1 VTAPR
6 EFPATTP
13 IGSRVEAEGY
23 VAMVCFKH
31 GPPQLH
37 GVELEWTVHHADD
50 PHRPLD
56 AAQLSN
62 ALGVHA
68 PPTLVPGSSQLPL
81 GRGSLVTVE
90 PGGQV
95 EISGQASDSIPR
107 LIDDTTADAAELTQ
121 LLAAHGL
128 EPGRH
133 GLDAFRPP
141 RRILTVPRYAAMERA
156 FRQLGPHGPRMMCS
170 TAGLQVCL
178 DAGEADQ
185 TALRWRA
192 LHDFGPALVA
202 LFANSRQR
210 EGNDT
215 GWASARTEATF
226 GTCAPFT
233 EPPLQDGDPAEA
245 WARTAM
251 EAPVLCLRRGDSWDA
266 PPGLT
271 FGAWADGA
279 LDGTGLA
286 SGAPDGVGLAGGAR
300 SGSDA
305 GDGDP
310 LGDRPTYGDLEY
322 HLSTLFPPVRPR
334 GYLEVRY
341 LDAQDGDGWIAPT
354 LLLSALMSDPSVT
367 DQALAAAAPAAG
379 RWFPAAREGLDD
391 KLVLQ
396 AARDL
401 VELATTNLSRTGVDQ
416 DLITEAGDRLH
427 CIVDDTQRRRAS

>member
-1 VTAPR
+1 MTASG

-13 IGSRVEAEGY
+13 IGSRADAEGY

-31 GPPQLH
+31 GPPLLH

-56 AAQLSN
+56 AAHLSQ

-68 PPTLVPGSSQLPL
+68 PPTLVRGSPQLPL

-95 EISGQASDSIPR
+95 EISGPASASVPR
-107 LIDDTTADAAELTQ
+107 LIEDTAADAAELTS
-121 LLAAHGL
+121 LLHDAGL
-128 EPGRH
+128 APGDH

-141 RRILTVPRYAAMERA
+141 RRLLTVPRYAAMERA
-156 FRQLGPHGPRMMCS
+156 FEQLGPHGPRMMCS

-202 LFANSRQR
+202 LFANSRR
-210 EGNDT
+210 RTGSDT

-233 EPPLQDGDPAEA
+233 EPPPLDGNPAET

-251 EAPVLCLRRGDSWDA
+251 DAPVLCLRRGDNWDA
-266 PPGLT
+266 PAGLT

-279 LDGTGLA
+279 L
-286 SGAPDGVGLAGGAR
+286 PD
-300 SGSDA
+300 
-305 GDGDP
+305 
-310 LGDRPTYGDLEY
+310 DRPTYEDLDY

-341 LDAQDGDGWIAPT
+341 LDAQQGDGWIEPT
-354 LLLSALMSDPSVT
+354 LLLIALMSDPALV
-367 DQALAAAAPAAG
+367 DQAVAAAEPAAG
-379 RWFPAAREGLDD
+379 RWFPAARQGLED

-396 AARDL
+396 AARELVDL
-401 VELATTNLSRTGVDQ
+401 GTGALSRTGVDQ
-416 DLITEAGDRLH
+416 DLIDEVGNRLH
-427 CIVDDTQRRRAS
+427 CIVDDTHRRRAS

>member
-1 VTAPR
+1 MTASG

-31 GPPQLH
+31 GPPELH

-68 PPTLVPGSSQLPL
+68 PPTLVPDSPQLPL

-95 EISGQASDSIPR
+95 EISGPASASIPR

-121 LLAAHGL
+121 LLAAQGL

-133 GLDAFRPP
+133 GLDAYRPP
-141 RRILTVPRYAAMERA
+141 RRLLTVPRYAAMERA
-156 FRQLGPHGPRMMCS
+156 FAQLGPHGPRMMCS

-185 TALRWRA
+185 TAVRWRA
-192 LHDFGPALVA
+192 LHDLGPALVA
-202 LFANSRQR
+202 LFANSRRR

-233 EPPLQDGDPAEA
+233 EPPPLDGDPAEA

-266 PPGLT
+266 PAGLT

-279 LDGTGLA
+279 L
-286 SGAPDGVGLAGGAR
+286 
-300 SGSDA
+300 
-305 GDGDP
+305 GDDK
-310 LGDRPTYGDLEY
+310 PTYDDLEY

-341 LDAQDGDGWIAPT
+341 LDAQEGDGWIAPT
-354 LLLSALMSDPSVT
+354 LLLSALMSDPAVT

-391 KLVLQ
+391 KPVLQ
-396 AARDL
+396 AAREL

-416 DLITEAGDRLH
+416 DLITEAGERLH
-427 CIVDDTQRRRAS
+427 YIVDDTQRRRAS